1 MIPVIALVGRPNVGK
16 STLFNVITKTRDAL
30 VYDMPGV
37 TRDRKYGDADFEDK
51 PFIVI
56 DTGGLT
62 NEDEGID
69 SYMADQSILAIEEA
83 DVVFFMVDGRAGIT
97 SDDQYIAG
105 LLRSRGKPTYLVVN
119 KTDGIQEETAC
130 ADFYELGFSEPLA
143 IAASH
148 KRGIGALLEYAVAPL
163 LEAEEA
169 NADIRNEAVKGIKFA
184 LIGKPNVGKSTLTN
198 RMIGEERVVV
208 YDHPGTTR
216 DSTYIPF
223 QRGEQDY
230 TIIDTAGVR
239 RKSRV
244 SEVLEKFSIVKTLQA
259 IRDAHVVV
267 IVVDA
272 HDGLTE
278 QDVSIVG
285 FALHAGRA
293 LVIAINKWDGMSDY
307 EKDQIKTEIKRKL
320 VFVTEF
326 ADIHFISAL
335 HGTNVG
341 HLFKSIR
348 MAYESANKKI
358 STQDLTAVMKIAMQ
372 DHNPPVSGKHRI
384 KPKFVHMGGHNP
396 PIIVIH
402 GNQVDKLPVSYQ
414 RYLMNFFR
422 EAFKLVGTPIKLEL
436 KNSDNPFKDRK
447 KPEKLRP
454 EHQRKKERYAK
465 KMKR

>member
-30 VYDMPGV
+30 VFDMPGV
-37 TRDRKYGDADFEDK
+37 TRDRKYGDAEIEDK

-62 NEDEGID
+62 DEDKGID
-69 SYMADQSILAIEEA
+69 SYMAGQSILAIEEA
-83 DVVFFMVDGRAGIT
+83 DVVFFMVDGRSGIT

-119 KTDGIQEETAC
+119 KTDGLQEEIAC
-130 ADFYELGFSEPLA
+130 ADFYELGFSEPMP

-148 KRGIGALLEYAVAPL
+148 KRGVYALLEQTVLPM
-163 LEAEEA
+163 LEAAEVEALEA
-169 NADIRNEAVKGIKFA
+169 NEDVKGIKFA

-208 YDHPGTTR
+208 YDLPGTTR
-216 DSTYIPF
+216 DSIYIPF
-223 QRGEQDY
+223 EREGQDY

-239 RKSRV
+239 RRSRV
-244 SEVLEKFSIVKTLQA
+244 NETLEKFSVVKTLQA
-259 IRDAHVVV
+259 IRDADVVV

-272 HDGLTE
+272 QEGLTE

-293 LVIAINKWDGMSDY
+293 LVIAINKWDGMSEYDRDTV
-307 EKDQIKTEIKRKL
+307 KSDVKRKL
-320 VFVTEF
+320 IFVTEF
-326 ADIHFISAL
+326 AEIHFISAL

-341 HLFKSIR
+341 HLFKSIKE
-348 MAYESANKKI
+348 AYRSATKKI
-358 STQDLTAVMKIAMQ
+358 NTQDLTTAMKIAIQ
-372 DHNPPVSGKHRI
+372 DHAPPVSGKARI
-384 KPKFVHMGGHNP
+384 KPKYAHMGGHRP
-396 PIIVIH
+396 PVIVIH
-402 GNQVDKLPVSYQ
+402 GNQVEKLSNAYQ

-422 EAFKLVGTPIKLEL
+422 EAFELVGTPIRLEL
-436 KNSDNPFKDRK
+436 KSSDNPFKDQK
-447 KPEKLRP
+447 IKPKLRP
-454 EHQRKKERYAK
+454 EQERKRERFTK